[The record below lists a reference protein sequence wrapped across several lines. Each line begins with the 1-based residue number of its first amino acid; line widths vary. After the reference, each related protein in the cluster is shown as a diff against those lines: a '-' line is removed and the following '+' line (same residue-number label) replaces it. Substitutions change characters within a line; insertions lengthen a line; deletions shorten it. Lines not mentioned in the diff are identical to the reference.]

1 MYIIDMSYRY
11 SITEARSHLPTIVD
25 QAESGVEVQLTRR
38 GKPVAV
44 VVGLRV
50 FERLRGD
57 RPQFASAYREF
68 LERYALNDV
77 GLDGDVFTRSRAKD
91 VGRKVSL

>member
-1 MYIIDMSYRY
+1 MTYHY
-11 SITEARSHLPTIVD
+11 SITEARRHLPTIVD

-68 LERYALNDV
+68 LERYALDDV
-77 GLDGDVFTRSRAKD
+77 GLDGDVFPRVREQDA
-91 VGRKVSL
+91 GRKVSL